1 MKKYQIIYADP
12 PWNYTVFDSKHGGR
26 GTNQYYKTM
35 RAVDIFDLPVP
46 LLADENCA
54 LFLWATSAM
63 LPEALYTIKAWGFTY
78 KTIAFSWIKQNK
90 KSAGYFFGM
99 GSWTRQNTELV
110 LLGMKGKMKR
120 LDASIS
126 QILTVPLQEHSQ
138 KPNEAREGIVTLLG
152 DLPRIELF
160 ARQKVEGWDCWG
172 NEVDSDIDL
181 ATVKEVK

>member
-1 MKKYQIIYADP
+1 MVKKYQIIYADP

-26 GTNQYYKTM
+26 GTSQYYQTM
-35 RAVDIFDLPVP
+35 RAVDIFNLPIPVIS
-46 LLADENCA
+46 DNNCA

-63 LPEALYTIKAWGFTY
+63 LPEALYTVKAWGFTY

-90 KSAGYFFGM
+90 KSGGYFFGM

-110 LLGMKGKMKR
+110 LLGVKGKPQR

-126 QILTVPLQEHSQ
+126 QIITVPLGAHSQ
-138 KPNEAREGIVTLLG
+138 KPVEVRNKIVELMG

-160 ARQKVEGWDCWG
+160 ARQKVDGWDCWG
-172 NEVDSDIDL
+172 NEVDSDIEL
-181 ATVKEVK
+181 